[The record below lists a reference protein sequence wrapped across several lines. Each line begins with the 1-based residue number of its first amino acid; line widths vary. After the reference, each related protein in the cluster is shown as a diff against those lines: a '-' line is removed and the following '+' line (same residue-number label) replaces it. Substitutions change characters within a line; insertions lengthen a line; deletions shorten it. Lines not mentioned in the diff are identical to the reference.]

1 MADKKITALTDMAA
15 NGKTPAEDLLH
26 VIDFGGGSSPVNKKI
41 TIANLFSQ
49 VNTSTQIYAP
59 SVEFEIGLT
68 ASTVSVLKASVG
80 ASASAASGVI
90 INDNQNALTDFTVKT
105 QNSAQA
111 IFVDSSDDSG
121 AGNVNYVKIN
131 GASDK
136 VDFQVYS
143 YVSSGDQIL
152 IHADSNDHAV
162 GIGTTT
168 PSANY
173 MLDVIADATTG
184 HSVHA
189 AGNILMS
196 GVQAL
201 SATGAVDLTK
211 PVTTFAIAGSYTH
224 TMAAGTEGQIKVLAC
239 LSRSGGSSVI
249 TVTNAGWKTSGT
261 GTITFDAI
269 AESATLIYAGA
280 KWHILGAQDSGY
292 FA

>member
-111 IFVDSSDDSG
+111 IFVDSSDDTG
-121 AGNVNYVKIN
+121 AGDVNYVKIN

-143 YVSSGDQIL
+143 DTGIL
-152 IHADSNDHAV
+152 VHTDSNDHAV

-239 LSRSGGSSVI
+239 LSRASGSSVI

>member
-90 INDNQNALTDFTVKT
+90 INDDQNELTDFTVKT

-111 IFVDSSDDSG
+111 IFVDSSDDTG
-121 AGNVNYVKIN
+121 AGDVNYVKIN

-143 YVSSGDQIL
+143 DTGIL
-152 IHADSNDHAV
+152 VHTDSNDHAV

-201 SATGAVDLTK
+201 SGTGAVDLTK

-239 LSRSGGSSVI
+239 LSRASGSSVI

>member
-90 INDNQNALTDFTVKT
+90 INDDQNELTDFTVKT

-111 IFVDSSDDSG
+111 IFVDSSDDTG
-121 AGNVNYVKIN
+121 AGDVNYVKIN

-143 YVSSGDQIL
+143 DTGIL
-152 IHADSNDHAV
+152 VHTDSNDHAV

-239 LSRSGGSSVI
+239 LSRASGSSVI

>member
-111 IFVDSSDDSG
+111 IFVDSSDDTG
-121 AGNVNYVKIN
+121 AGDVNYVKIN

-143 YVSSGDQIL
+143 DTGIL
-152 IHADSNDHAV
+152 VHTDSNDHAV